1 MRILAVTL
9 AVAVLAVGG
18 WISTYPS
25 SSDPKNLTYV
35 LWRAGI
41 YRLDPDI
48 ATGTTISDGGR
59 DRLVVGKT
67 KQQLRDRFGY
77 LVKPS
82 DASPY
87 LRNCY
92 ENSSWKNGDAL
103 FIRKSPWMVVFS
115 GDIATN
121 LILMKG
127 C

>member
-1 MRILAVTL
+1 MA
-9 AVAVLAVGG
+9 
-18 WISTYPS
+18 YPS

-35 LWRAGI
+35 LWKAGI

-48 ATGTTISDGGR
+48 ATGTMIGDGGR
-59 DRLVVGKT
+59 DRMVVGKT
-67 KQQLRDRFGY
+67 RQQLRDRFGY

-87 LRNCY
+87 LRSCY
-92 ENSSWKNGDAL
+92 ENSGWKNGDAL

-121 LILMKG
+121 LILIKG